1 MTRLAALLLPL
12 CLGIALPAQA
22 QQTAN
27 DLQVLNKYAGSW
39 SVDCSRPGA
48 ARLTVGP
55 QALTLSAGGQQLR
68 TGLPLSAFSYF
79 GRQAPPAGFD
89 VALLGEGQPTGLS
102 LLAMK
107 DATGPYLTVDADP
120 ALRKQFG
127 DKTLTAKFRP
137 CP

>member
-1 MTRLAALLLPL
+1 MIRLAALLLPL
-12 CLGIALPAQA
+12 CLGIALPALA

-39 SVDCSRPGA
+39 AVDCNRPGA

-79 GRQAPPAGFD
+79 GRQAPPAGFE

-107 DATGPYLTVDADP
+107 DATGPYLTVEADP

-127 DKTLTAKFRP
+127 DATLTGKFRP

>member
-1 MTRLAALLLPL
+1 MTRFAAMLLPL
-12 CLGIALPAQA
+12 CMGIALPAQA

-27 DLQVLNKYAGSW
+27 DLQVLNKYAGNW
-39 SVDCSRPGA
+39 AIDCNRPDA

-68 TGLPLSAFSYF
+68 TGLPLAAYSYF
-79 GRQAPPAGFD
+79 GKQPPPAGFD

-107 DATGPYLTVDADP
+107 DGTGPYLTVEADP
-120 ALRKQFG
+120 ALRQQFG
-127 DKTLTAKFRP
+127 NTALTGKFRP